1 MRTYLVV
8 ANQTL
13 GGAALA
19 TKVAELGAGA
29 SARFHV
35 VVPASRTQEGL
46 TWTAGA
52 ARARAAHRLD
62 RALCQFA
69 EMGIEATGT
78 VADESPI
85 LAVLDALRTRAF
97 DEILLCTLPAGAS
110 RWLKQDLP
118 RRMRKHVCVPVSHV
132 VSEHERQWA
141 RDLVAA

>member
-19 TKVAELGAGA
+19 AQVAQLGAGA

-52 ARARAAHRLD
+52 ARARAGHRLE
-62 RALCQFA
+62 RALSQFA
-69 EMGIEATGT
+69 AMGIEATGN
-78 VADESPI
+78 VADESPV
-85 LAVLDALRTRAF
+85 LAVLDALRTVTF
-97 DEILLCTLPAGAS
+97 DEIILCTLPSGAS

-118 RRMRKHVCVPVSHV
+118 RRMRKHVSVPVTHV
-132 VSEHERQWA
+132 VCDREQVA
-141 RDLVAA
+141 LRDLVAA